1 MRGLSMNRIKKLREE
16 KKITQEE
23 LAFQLETSQ
32 QRISKL
38 ENQQVLMTEDF
49 IIRCAE
55 YFGVSTDY
63 LLGVSDIKFDIDFG
77 QGKMEHADI
86 NNIRRLLY
94 YYDSF
99 GPVEQ
104 EMIMEFEKV
113 ISKLYYKKTSSD

>member
-63 LLGVSDIKFDIDFG
+63 LLGLED
-77 QGKMEHADI
+77 
-86 NNIRRLLY
+86 
-94 YYDSF
+94 
-99 GPVEQ
+99 
-104 EMIMEFEKV
+104 
-113 ISKLYYKKTSSD
+113 